1 MTISVEINGWV
12 ELLGRLRRWLQDRSD
27 PACAQAR
34 RLIET
39 FEAYGIARQQIPR
52 VLPPEHKLPNS
63 AFSTADKLKDHM
75 TPELLDWAAE
85 YLAINRSWLDMV
97 ADKPHT
103 PINHYKAPARYRDW
117 LVQRKEAAPNGHRWV
132 SVWRPEGEEI
142 PTGAGP
148 LCLIYEECSEGLD
161 DSEFSRYWLLSDGW
175 IIEHGACV
183 ENLLAFVAVVRS
195 LDIQIVGAGLP
206 LAQLE
211 RLEAGKSLIPEVY
224 RHRRGKWYPE
234 DLVEPLPNQD
244 TEWRQALWGGAQ
256 EYLAEGGL
264 QTAGNKLRPP
274 VNTLADPAQ

>member
-1 MTISVEINGWV
+1 MSVVGEIGAVV
-12 ELLGRLRRWLQDRSD
+12 ELLGKAWRRRENERD
-27 PACAQAR
+27 PARAQAR

-63 AFSTADKLKDHM
+63 VFSTADKLKDHM

-183 ENLLAFVAVVRS
+183 
-195 LDIQIVGAGLP
+195 
-206 LAQLE
+206 
-211 RLEAGKSLIPEVY
+211 
-224 RHRRGKWYPE
+224 
-234 DLVEPLPNQD
+234 
-244 TEWRQALWGGAQ
+244 
-256 EYLAEGGL
+256 
-264 QTAGNKLRPP
+264 
-274 VNTLADPAQ
+274 